1 MEEKNK
7 SEIKEKSNFE
17 KSIIE
22 AFKQTKVSDIYE
34 TLGIALSELPLYIDE
49 VKTKNNKI
57 NNPNFIL
64 NLNILDKLGRIIERK
79 YININILISKIFITL
94 LTEENFKL
102 LSDNSSILINLSNQI
117 ISLLEE
123 IKYTDNYY
131 ELIKKSINYMAYLS
145 ENSSKFLSKDQ
156 TKIIII
162 LQNQLNSK
170 LTSNAFTNIKNNYIN
185 NIIALCKGETAEEKL
200 KGIELLNAHFY
211 ELNSLNEQFDILCL
225 YGEDI
230 IKAIMNKPNP
240 TLIDIYYKLSYF
252 FMSFLFNSKYKI
264 NLNPYENDIN
274 SNKDDENIK
283 KLNEQYYILDS
294 MEENI
299 EFPENLYVTKYHGKE
314 YRNMKILNQAVYELD
329 GDKNILLNHTNICNL
344 AIIILNCLISF
355 ESSFKA
361 QFVCF
366 LMLKRLYF
374 IFPKYRNDLC
384 DLITNTMINIIKFD
398 EKIINNIK
406 NIFEPFL
413 VYLLQKGE
421 ENIKNKLKENLE
433 QKKNEIKK
441 DYLNLENNDM
451 LEKIDIQSDII
462 FINDFNLNIGCPS
475 NIEIKAGYEEERLIE
490 IKSQNCLLYIGYNL
504 PSFDINFHLIKYC
517 PNINNSL
524 KSKENGEEKTQYEDH
539 KYFYEIFR
547 LEKSSNAK
555 IILLVKNPGIY
566 KIIFD
571 NKYSWFNNKLLR
583 YRCTIMKEFNSL
595 GLSSINSN
603 DDIKSDQKENKD
615 KKENNEEDKKED
627 KKIEENVENKNKN
640 TKVTVK
646 FNSSSM
652 TEISL
657 DEDLNEIEDLLF
669 AKK

>member
-1 MEEKNK
+1 MEENNK

-64 NLNILDKLGRIIERK
+64 NLNILDKLSRIIERK
-79 YININILISKIFITL
+79 FININILISKIFITL

-145 ENSSKFLSKDQ
+145 ENSSKFLSQEQ
-156 TKIIII
+156 TKIIIN

-170 LTSNAFTNIKNNYIN
+170 LASNAFTNIKNNYIN

-329 GDKNILLNHTNICNL
+329 EDKNILLNHTNICNL

>member
-1 MEEKNK
+1 MEENNK

-170 LTSNAFTNIKNNYIN
+170 LTSNAFTDIKNNYIN
-185 NIIALCKGETAEEKL
+185 NILALCKGETAEEKL

-627 KKIEENVENKNKN
+627 KKIEENIENKNKN

>member
-200 KGIELLNAHFY
+200 KGIELLNSHFY

-329 GDKNILLNHTNICNL
+329 EDKNILLSHTSICNL

-355 ESSFKA
+355 DSSFKA

-413 VYLLQKGE
+413 VYLLQKGD

-441 DYLNLENNDM
+441 DYFNLENNDM

-669 AKK
+669 VKK

>member
-34 TLGIALSELPLYIDE
+34 TLGIALSELPLYMDE

-185 NIIALCKGETAEEKL
+185 NILALCKGETAEEKL

>member
-7 SEIKEKSNFE
+7 SETKEKSNFE

-185 NIIALCKGETAEEKL
+185 NILALCKGETAEEKL

-539 KYFYEIFR
+539 KYYYEIFR

-603 DDIKSDQKENKD
+603 DDIKSDLKENKD

>member
-1 MEEKNK
+1 MEENNK
-7 SEIKEKSNFE
+7 SEIKEKSKFE

-156 TKIIII
+156 TKIIIN

-185 NIIALCKGETAEEKL
+185 NILALCKGETAEEKL

-384 DLITNTMINIIKFD
+384 DLITNTMINIIKFN

>member
-1 MEEKNK
+1 MEENNK

-145 ENSSKFLSKDQ
+145 ENSSKFLSQEQ
-156 TKIIII
+156 TKIIIN

-170 LTSNAFTNIKNNYIN
+170 LASNAFTNIKNNYIN

-603 DDIKSDQKENKD
+603 DDIKSDLKENKD

>member
-7 SEIKEKSNFE
+7 SETKEKSNFE

-22 AFKQTKVSDIYE
+22 AFKQTKVSDIFE

-145 ENSSKFLSKDQ
+145 ENSSKFLSQEQ
-156 TKIIII
+156 TKIIIN

-170 LTSNAFTNIKNNYIN
+170 LASNAFTNIKNNYIN

>member
-1 MEEKNK
+1 
-7 SEIKEKSNFE
+7 
-17 KSIIE
+17 
-22 AFKQTKVSDIYE
+22 
-34 TLGIALSELPLYIDE
+34 
-49 VKTKNNKI
+49 
-57 NNPNFIL
+57 
-64 NLNILDKLGRIIERK
+64 
-79 YININILISKIFITL
+79 
-94 LTEENFKL
+94 
-102 LSDNSSILINLSNQI
+102 
-117 ISLLEE
+117 
-123 IKYTDNYY
+123 
-131 ELIKKSINYMAYLS
+131 
-145 ENSSKFLSKDQ
+145 
-156 TKIIII
+156 
-162 LQNQLNSK
+162 
-170 LTSNAFTNIKNNYIN
+170 
-185 NIIALCKGETAEEKL
+185 
-200 KGIELLNAHFY
+200 
-211 ELNSLNEQFDILCL
+211 
-225 YGEDI
+225 
-230 IKAIMNKPNP
+230 
-240 TLIDIYYKLSYF
+240 
-252 FMSFLFNSKYKI
+252 
-264 NLNPYENDIN
+264 
-274 SNKDDENIK
+274 
-283 KLNEQYYILDS
+283 

-603 DDIKSDQKENKD
+603 DDIKSDLKENKD
-615 KKENNEEDKKED
+615 KKENNEEDNKED

>member
-170 LTSNAFTNIKNNYIN
+170 LTSNAFTDIKNNYIN
-185 NIIALCKGETAEEKL
+185 NILALCKGETAEEKL

-603 DDIKSDQKENKD
+603 DEIKKYLKENKD

-640 TKVTVK
+640 TKVMVK
-646 FNSSSM
+646 FNSSSI

>member
-170 LTSNAFTNIKNNYIN
+170 LTSNAFTDIKNNYIN
-185 NIIALCKGETAEEKL
+185 NILALCKGETAEEKL

-329 GDKNILLNHTNICNL
+329 EDKNILLNHTNICNL

-413 VYLLQKGE
+413 IYLLQKGD

-441 DYLNLENNDM
+441 EYLNLENNDM

-504 PSFDINFHLIKYC
+504 PSFDINFHLLKYC

-603 DDIKSDQKENKD
+603 DDIKSDLKENKD

>member
-1 MEEKNK
+1 MEENNK

-64 NLNILDKLGRIIERK
+64 NLNILDKLSRIIERK

-156 TKIIII
+156 TKIIIN

-170 LTSNAFTNIKNNYIN
+170 LASNAFTNIKNNYIN
-185 NIIALCKGETAEEKL
+185 NILALCKGETAEEKL

-329 GDKNILLNHTNICNL
+329 EDKNILLNHTNICNL

-384 DLITNTMINIIKFD
+384 DLIVNTMINIIKFD

-646 FNSSSM
+646 FNSSSI

>member
-1 MEEKNK
+1 MEENNK
-7 SEIKEKSNFE
+7 IEAKEKSNFE

-145 ENSSKFLSKDQ
+145 ENSSKFLSQEQ
-156 TKIIII
+156 TKIIIN

-170 LTSNAFTNIKNNYIN
+170 LASNASTNIKNNYIN

-252 FMSFLFNSKYKI
+252 FMSFLFNSKYEI

-603 DDIKSDQKENKD
+603 DDIKSDLKENKD

-627 KKIEENVENKNKN
+627 KKFEENVENKNKN

>member
-200 KGIELLNAHFY
+200 KGIELLNSHFY

-274 SNKDDENIK
+274 SNKDDEKIK

-441 DYLNLENNDM
+441 DYFNLENNDM

>member
-1 MEEKNK
+1 MEENNK
-7 SEIKEKSNFE
+7 IETKEKSNFE

-22 AFKQTKVSDIYE
+22 AFKQTKVSDISE
-34 TLGIALSELPLYIDE
+34 AIGIALTELPIYIDE
-49 VKTKNNKI
+49 IKNKNNKI

-64 NLNILDKLGRIIERK
+64 NLNILDKLSRIIERS

-102 LSDNSSILINLSNQI
+102 LSDNSSVLINLSNQI
-117 ISLLEE
+117 ISILEE
-123 IKYTDNYY
+123 IKYTDSYY
-131 ELIKKSINYMAYLS
+131 QLIQKSINYMAYLS
-145 ENSSKFLSKDQ
+145 ENSSKFLSQEQ
-156 TKIIII
+156 TKIIIN

-170 LTSNAFTNIKNNYIN
+170 LTSNAFINIKNNYIN
-185 NIIALCKGETAEEKL
+185 NILSLCKGETAEEKL

-240 TLIDIYYKLSYF
+240 SLIDIYYKLSYF
-252 FMSFLFNSKYKI
+252 FISFLFNSKYKI
-264 NLNPYENDIN
+264 NLSQYENDIN
-274 SNKDDENIK
+274 SSKDDENIK

-329 GDKNILLNHTNICNL
+329 EDKNILLNHTSICNL

-355 ESSFKA
+355 DNSFKA

-374 IFPKYRNDLC
+374 IFPKYRNDLS
-384 DLITNTMINIIKFD
+384 DLIVNTLINIIKFD
-398 EKIINNIK
+398 EKIINNTK

-413 VYLLQKGE
+413 MYLLQKGE

-441 DYLNLENNDM
+441 DYLNLDNQDL

-462 FINDFNLNIGCPS
+462 YVNDFNLNIGCPT

-490 IKSQNCLLYIGYNL
+490 IKSPNCLLYIGYNL

-524 KSKENGEEKTQYEDH
+524 KSKEKGEEKTQYEDY
-539 KYFYEIFR
+539 KYFYEIFK

-583 YRCTIMKEFNSL
+583 YRCTIMKEFNTL
-595 GLSSINSN
+595 GLSTFNSN
-603 DDIKSDQKENKD
+603 DDINSDKNEIKD
-615 KKENNEEDKKED
+615 EKDNNEEDKKED
-627 KKIEENVENKNKN
+627 QKVEENPSNKNNNNVKIA
-640 TKVTVK
+640 VK
-646 FNSSSM
+646 FNSSSA

-657 DEDLNEIEDLLF
+657 DEDLNEIENLIF
-669 AKK
+669 NK

>member
-1 MEEKNK
+1 MEENNK

-413 VYLLQKGE
+413 VYLLQKGD
-421 ENIKNKLKENLE
+421 ENIKNKLKEILE
-433 QKKNEIKK
+433 QKKKEIKK
-441 DYLNLENNDM
+441 DYFNLENNDM

-603 DDIKSDQKENKD
+603 DDIKSDLKENKD

>member
-1 MEEKNK
+1 MEENNK

-34 TLGIALSELPLYIDE
+34 TLGIALSELPLYVDE

-64 NLNILDKLGRIIERK
+64 NLNILDKLSRIIERK
-79 YININILISKIFITL
+79 FININILISKIFITL

-145 ENSSKFLSKDQ
+145 ENSSKFLSQEQ
-156 TKIIII
+156 TKIIIN

-170 LTSNAFTNIKNNYIN
+170 LASNAFTNIKNNYIN

-603 DDIKSDQKENKD
+603 DDIKSDLKENKD

>member
-1 MEEKNK
+1 MEENNK
-7 SEIKEKSNFE
+7 IETKEKSNFE

-22 AFKQTKVSDIYE
+22 AFKQTKVSDISE
-34 TLGIALSELPLYIDE
+34 AIGIALTELPIYIDE
-49 VKTKNNKI
+49 IKNKNNKI

-64 NLNILDKLGRIIERK
+64 NLNILDKLSRIIERS
-79 YININILISKIFITL
+79 YININILISKIFIIL
-94 LTEENFKL
+94 LAEENFKL
-102 LSDNSSILINLSNQI
+102 LSDNSSVLINLSNQI
-117 ISLLEE
+117 ISILEE
-123 IKYTDNYY
+123 IKYTDSYY
-131 ELIKKSINYMAYLS
+131 QLIQKSINYMAYLS
-145 ENSSKFLSKDQ
+145 ENSSKFLSQEQ
-156 TKIIII
+156 TKIIIN

-185 NIIALCKGETAEEKL
+185 NILALCKGETAEEKL

-240 TLIDIYYKLSYF
+240 SLIDIYYKLSYF
-252 FMSFLFNSKYKI
+252 FISFLFNLKYKI
-264 NLNPYENDIN
+264 NLSSYENDIN

-329 GDKNILLNHTNICNL
+329 EDKNILLNHTSICNL

-355 ESSFKA
+355 DNSFKA

-374 IFPKYRNDLC
+374 IFPKYRNDLSE
-384 DLITNTMINIIKFD
+384 IIVNTLINIIKFD

-413 VYLLQKGE
+413 MYLLQKGE

-441 DYLNLENNDM
+441 DYLNLDNQDL

-462 FINDFNLNIGCPS
+462 YVNDFNLNIGCPTD
-475 NIEIKAGYEEERLIE
+475 IEIKAGYEEERLIE
-490 IKSQNCLLYIGYNL
+490 IKSPNCLLYIGYNL

-524 KSKENGEEKTQYEDH
+524 KSKENGEKKTQYEDH
-539 KYFYEIFR
+539 KYFYEIFK

-555 IILLVKNPGIY
+555 IILLVKNHGIY

-583 YRCTIMKEFNSL
+583 YRCTIMKEFNTL
-595 GLSSINSN
+595 GLSTFNSN
-603 DDIKSDQKENKD
+603 DDINSDKNEIKD
-615 KKENNEEDKKED
+615 EKDNNEEDKKED
-627 KKIEENVENKNKN
+627 KKVEENPSNKNNNVKIA
-640 TKVTVK
+640 VK
-646 FNSSSM
+646 FNSSSA

-657 DEDLNEIEDLLF
+657 DEDLNEIENLIF
-669 AKK
+669 NK

>member
-145 ENSSKFLSKDQ
+145 ENSSKFLSQEQ
-156 TKIIII
+156 TKIIIN

-170 LTSNAFTNIKNNYIN
+170 LASNAFTNIKNNYIN

-603 DDIKSDQKENKD
+603 DDIKSDLKENKD

>member
-384 DLITNTMINIIKFD
+384 DLITNTMINIIKFN

>member
-1 MEEKNK
+1 MEENNK
-7 SEIKEKSNFE
+7 IETKEKSNFE

-34 TLGIALSELPLYIDE
+34 TLGIALSELPLYVDE

-64 NLNILDKLGRIIERK
+64 NLNILDKLSRIIERK
-79 YININILISKIFITL
+79 FININILISKIFITL

-539 KYFYEIFR
+539 KYYYEIFR

-603 DDIKSDQKENKD
+603 DDIKSDIKENKD

>member
-1 MEEKNK
+1 
-7 SEIKEKSNFE
+7 
-17 KSIIE
+17 
-22 AFKQTKVSDIYE
+22 
-34 TLGIALSELPLYIDE
+34 
-49 VKTKNNKI
+49 
-57 NNPNFIL
+57 
-64 NLNILDKLGRIIERK
+64 
-79 YININILISKIFITL
+79 
-94 LTEENFKL
+94 
-102 LSDNSSILINLSNQI
+102 
-117 ISLLEE
+117 
-123 IKYTDNYY
+123 
-131 ELIKKSINYMAYLS
+131 MAYLS

-329 GDKNILLNHTNICNL
+329 VDKNILLNHTNICNL

-384 DLITNTMINIIKFD
+384 DLITNTMINIIKFN

-603 DDIKSDQKENKD
+603 DDIKSDLKENKD

>member
-64 NLNILDKLGRIIERK
+64 NLNILDKLSRIIERK
-79 YININILISKIFITL
+79 FININILISKIFITL

-145 ENSSKFLSKDQ
+145 ENSPKFLSKDQ
-156 TKIIII
+156 TKIIIN

-185 NIIALCKGETAEEKL
+185 NILALCKGETAEEKL
-200 KGIELLNAHFY
+200 KGIELLNAQFY

-329 GDKNILLNHTNICNL
+329 EDKNILLNHTNICNL

>member
-1 MEEKNK
+1 MEENNK

-64 NLNILDKLGRIIERK
+64 NLNILDKLSRIIERK
-79 YININILISKIFITL
+79 FININILISKIFITL

-145 ENSSKFLSKDQ
+145 ENSSKFLSQEQ
-156 TKIIII
+156 TKIIIN

-170 LTSNAFTNIKNNYIN
+170 LASNAFTNIKNNYIN

-329 GDKNILLNHTNICNL
+329 EDKNILLNHTNICNL

-603 DDIKSDQKENKD
+603 DDIKSDLKENKD

>member
-1 MEEKNK
+1 MEENNK

-64 NLNILDKLGRIIERK
+64 NLNILDKLSRIIERK
-79 YININILISKIFITL
+79 FININILISKIFITL

-504 PSFDINFHLIKYC
+504 PSFDVNFHLIKYC

-603 DDIKSDQKENKD
+603 DDIKSDIKENKD

-627 KKIEENVENKNKN
+627 KKIEENVENNNKN
-640 TKVTVK
+640 TKVMVK
-646 FNSSSM
+646 FNSSSI

>member
-1 MEEKNK
+1 MEENNK

-64 NLNILDKLGRIIERK
+64 NLNILDKLSRIIERK
-79 YININILISKIFITL
+79 FININILISKIFITL

-170 LTSNAFTNIKNNYIN
+170 QTSNAFTNIKNNYIN

-329 GDKNILLNHTNICNL
+329 EDKNILLNHTNICNL

-398 EKIINNIK
+398 EKLINNIK

-441 DYLNLENNDM
+441 DYFNLENNDM

-603 DDIKSDQKENKD
+603 DDIKSDIKENKD

-640 TKVTVK
+640 TKVMVK
-646 FNSSSM
+646 FNSSSI